1 MGFNSSVYH
10 INKPLH
16 SYRNLSENAIKKI
29 FWKFN
34 IYYRISILNEMIPIL
49 KNDEKAKQFLL
60 EFYFKSIFK
69 YLDVIPI
76 SINQNLV
83 VKFRTNNYFNK
94 PTSFSILFYY
104 RIACLLKDDS
114 HIN

>member
-1 MGFNSSVYH
+1 
-10 INKPLH
+10 
-16 SYRNLSENAIKKI
+16 
-29 FWKFN
+29 
-34 IYYRISILNEMIPIL
+34 MIPIL